1 MKKVVAVKF
10 SDMAVIV
17 MYIYILL
24 NIDIELN
31 ILMIGIISEYK
42 IYTYEWLFEI
52 IFETLF
58 AQFAHYLF

>member
-42 IYTYEWLFEI
+42 IYTYE
-52 IFETLF
+52 
-58 AQFAHYLF
+58 